1 MAAQKDKSNL
11 FHLNVQCSRALAED
25 LMNNFPFKYKKLNR
39 IWIGCGVLIASALV
53 SPMSFA
59 QPAPIDEGVAAIV
72 NDEPITYFDVRQR
85 TRYLLIRQKVSQV
98 TEEIIKMA
106 SDQALSSLINE
117 RLQLQEAAKFKVK
130 MSDEEVDQIL
140 ANQAKGN
147 GSTIQDLF
155 KELNAAG
162 LSIKAYRDSVRAEVL
177 WQKIVMGRY
186 GSRVKISPEQV
197 AANWE
202 RIQASADKPQY
213 QVSEIFIEVA
223 AENEDAGAL
232 NGAKTIVEKIRAGES
247 FGAYA
252 EEYSYAPSAA
262 TSGDLG
268 WVVLGEL
275 RPEVAA
281 VIDTIPVGQVSEPI
295 KVQGGYMI
303 IGVRA
308 KHDSTNLSTSLNL
321 KEIVKA
327 IPANADENQWKKIN
341 AAFSSAKSQFNGNCK
356 DLDKIAKANGLKLN
370 NLGTVQENE
379 LLPQIKTE
387 IAKLKKG
394 ETTPVM
400 NLGKEAVVTVLCDKV
415 VTGAD
420 IPTKAQ
426 IEDQMHDSELSLIA
440 RRYLRDLRREAAIIQ
455 R

>member
-1 MAAQKDKSNL
+1 MKKAYFQNRRVLNFAFGCFVLCATAINAPLAIAQ
-11 FHLNVQCSRALAED
+11 
-25 LMNNFPFKYKKLNR
+25 
-39 IWIGCGVLIASALV
+39 SAPL
-53 SPMSFA
+53 
-59 QPAPIDEGVAAIV
+59 DEGVAAIV

-85 TRYLLIRQKVSQV
+85 TRYLLIRQKVANV

-106 SDQALSSLINE
+106 SEQALNSLINE
-117 RLQLQEAAKFKVK
+117 RLQLQEATKFKVK

-140 ANQAKGN
+140 ANQAKN
-147 GSTIQDLF
+147 SGSNIQDLF
-155 KELNAAG
+155 KELGAAG

-177 WQKIVMGRY
+177 WQRIVVGRY
-186 GSRVKISPEQV
+186 GSRVKISPEQIN
-197 AANWE
+197 ASWE

-213 QVSEIFIEVA
+213 QLSEIFIEVA
-223 AENEDAGAL
+223 AENEDEAAL
-232 NGAKTIVEKIRAGES
+232 NGAKTIVEKVRAGEN

-262 TSGDLG
+262 TAGDLG

-281 VIDTIPVGQVSEPI
+281 VIDKVQIGQISDPI

-308 KHDSTNLSTSLNL
+308 KHDAGALVTAYNL
-321 KEIVKA
+321 KEFAKA
-327 IPANADENQWKKIN
+327 GPANADDAQWKKIN
-341 AAFSSAKSQFNGNCK
+341 SALSAAKSQFNGNCK
-356 DLDKIAKANGLKLN
+356 GVEKIAKANNVNLN
-370 NLGTVQENE
+370 HLGTVSENE

-387 IAKLKKG
+387 ISKLKKG
-394 ETTPVM
+394 DSTPIM
-400 NLGKEAVVTVLCDKV
+400 KLGNEAVVTLICDK
-415 VTGAD
+415 TISGPD

-426 IEDQMHDSELSLIA
+426 IEDQMHDAELGLVA
-440 RRYLRDLRREAAIIQ
+440 RRYLRDLRREASIIE

>member
-1 MAAQKDKSNL
+1 MYKSL
-11 FHLNVQCSRALAED
+11 L
-25 LMNNFPFKYKKLNR
+25 KKNR
-39 IWIGCGVLIASALV
+39 LKKFWIGCSLLIASTAFA
-53 SPMSFA
+53 PNSFA
-59 QPAPIDEGVAAIV
+59 QSVPLDEGVAAIV

-85 TRYLLIRQKVSQV
+85 TRYLLIRQKVAQV
-98 TEEIIKMA
+98 TEEIIKLA
-106 SDQALSSLINE
+106 SDQALSALINE

-140 ANQAKGN
+140 ANQARN
-147 GSTIQDLF
+147 SGSTIEDLF
-155 KELNAAG
+155 KELAAAG

-177 WQKIVMGRY
+177 WQRIVVGRY
-186 GSRVKISPEQV
+186 GSRIKISPEQV
-197 AANWE
+197 NASWE

-213 QVSEIFIEVA
+213 QVSEIFIAVA
-223 AENEDAGAL
+223 NESEDAEAL
-232 NGAKTIVEKIRAGES
+232 NGAKTIVEKVRGGES

-275 RPEVAA
+275 RPEVAE
-281 VIDTIPVGQVSEPI
+281 ILHNIPIGQISDPI

-308 KHDSTNLSTSLNL
+308 KHDAAKIATSMNL
-321 KEIVKA
+321 KEFSKSL
-327 IPANADENQWKKIN
+327 PEKADENQLAKIN
-341 AAFSSAKSQFNGNCK
+341 AALLNAKSQFTGNCK
-356 DLDKIAKANGLKLN
+356 DMDKIAKANGLKVN
-370 NLGTVQENE
+370 NLGNVQESE
-379 LLPQIKTE
+379 LLPEFKAQIT
-387 IAKLKKG
+387 KLKKG
-394 ETTPVM
+394 ESTPVM
-400 NLGKEAVVTVLCDKV
+400 TLGNEAIVSVLCEKTV
-415 VTGAD
+415 SGPD

-426 IEDQMHDSELSLIA
+426 IEDQMHDTELSLIA